1 MGILLPGNI
10 DLGTED
16 KVRSLLFHKQYM
28 TITELIE
35 NFLPETEKL
44 QTKEIKDGITQKL
57 STILNRLNVEEQMI
71 NEQICIKLK
80 TT

>member
-1 MGILLPGNI
+1 
-10 DLGTED
+10 
-16 KVRSLLFHKQYM
+16 M

-44 QTKEIKDGITQKL
+44 RTKEIKDGITQKL

>member
-1 MGILLPGNI
+1 
-10 DLGTED
+10 
-16 KVRSLLFHKQYM
+16 M